1 MIDNLN
7 ISELKEI
14 LVNFAKIREWEKFH
28 SPKNLSM
35 AIAGEAGE
43 LLEIF
48 QWLTEQE
55 SINVRKDLIVKEKV
69 SHELADIILYIIRL
83 ADQLNINLNEAVLQK
98 ITINN
103 GKYPVSKVKGSAKK
117 YSDYPSSLA

>member
-1 MIDNLN
+1 
-7 ISELKEI
+7 
-14 LVNFAKIREWEKFH
+14 
-28 SPKNLSM
+28 M

-55 SINVRKDLIVKEKV
+55 SINLKDDSVLKEKV
-69 SHELADIILYIIRL
+69 THELADLILYIIRL
-83 ADQLNINLNEAVLQK
+83 ADQLNINLNQAIFQK

-103 GKYPVSKVKGSAKK
+103 NKYLKIR
-117 YSDYPSSLA
+117 